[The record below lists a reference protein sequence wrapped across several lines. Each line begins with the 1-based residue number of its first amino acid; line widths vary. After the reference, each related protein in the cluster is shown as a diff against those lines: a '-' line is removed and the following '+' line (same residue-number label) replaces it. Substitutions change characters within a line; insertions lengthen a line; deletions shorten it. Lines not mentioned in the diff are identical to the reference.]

1 MDSYPLLD
9 TIDTPPDL
17 RSHPVTDLPGICDD
31 VREYLIDSIAQTGGH
46 FGAGLGVVELTV
58 ALHYALNTPKDK
70 LVWDVGHQAYPHKIL
85 TGRKDRLNTIRQ
97 RDGLAP
103 FLKREESEYDVFGAG
118 HASTSI
124 SAALGIATAR
134 DYAGEDYKVVAVI
147 GDGSMTG
154 GIAYEA
160 LNNCGML
167 KKDILVILN
176 DNQMSIAPNVW
187 ALHKQFNALITNPAV
202 RKIKDSIWGT
212 LGGHDFLRSAGSKLV
227 DGMKAVMTPGSMFES
242 LGFKYF
248 GPIPGHD
255 VQKLVEMIEFLKR
268 QSGPLLL
275 HVITEKGHGYAPAE
289 SHVQKYHAASG
300 AFDKVTGLAV
310 SKPVVGPQPP
320 EYTKVFGKAMV
331 EICKANPK
339 VVGITAAMP
348 DGTGLNLLA
357 QELPD
362 KFFDVGIAEQHAVTF
377 AAGMATEGM
386 IPVCAIY
393 STFLQRAFDQIIHDV
408 ALQKLPVIFAMDRAG
423 LVGADGPTHHGAF
436 DLSYLRL
443 IPNMTIMVPKDEQ
456 ELRDMLYTATLHRS
470 NEELGMRNEELEA
483 NPPLHANSS
492 FLIPHSKGPIAIRYP
507 RGAGIG
513 VPLADKGFREIPIG
527 HGEMLRDGEDAVIL
541 GVGPILYEA
550 IKAAEDLEREGI
562 SVAVA
567 NARFVKPLNTALL
580 DALAARFLHL
590 ITVEE
595 NVVAGGFGSAVS
607 EYLAS
612 KKIGGQ
618 AKACLTPGPAG
629 SLCRAWRTSRFD
641 GRCRPYPRGHSR
653 AGTQRNNFD
662 RKFSGNGA
670 GDIHEKLTG
679 NSYAYIK
686 RPFGSG
692 IVRPSSFAVSIHSAT
707 TISTFR
713 TASS

>member
-1 MDSYPLLD
+1 MPQSVNSYPLLD
-9 TIDTPPDL
+9 TIDTPADL
-17 RSHPVTDLPGICDD
+17 RTHPVSDLEAICAD

-58 ALHYALNTPKDK
+58 ALHYALNTPTDK

-85 TGRKDRLNTIRQ
+85 TGRKDRLATIRQ
-97 RDGLAP
+97 KDGLAP

-124 SAALGIATAR
+124 SAALGIVAAR
-134 DYAGEDYKVVAVI
+134 DYNGENYKVAAVI

-176 DNQMSIAPNVW
+176 DNRMSIAPNVW
-187 ALHKQFNALITNPAV
+187 ALHEYFNTLITNRAV
-202 RKIKDSIWGT
+202 RKIKDQVWDK
-212 LGGHDFLRSAGSKLV
+212 LGGHDLLRSAGAKLV
-227 DGMKAVMTPGSMFES
+227 DGMKAVMTPGMMFES

-248 GPIPGHD
+248 GPIHGHD
-255 VQKLVEMIEFLKR
+255 VVKLVEMLEFLKS

-300 AFDKVTGLAV
+300 AFDKITGAAIA
-310 SKPVVGPQPP
+310 KPVTAPQPP

-331 EICKANPK
+331 EICKMNPK

-348 DGTGLNLLA
+348 DGTGLNIL
-357 QELPD
+357 QKEVPD

-377 AAGMATEGM
+377 AAGLATEGM

-408 ALQKLPVIFAMDRAG
+408 ALQKLPVVFALDRAG

-456 ELRDMLYTATLHRS
+456 ELRDMLFTATTPPSPGLSPKGERS
-470 NEELGMRNEELEA
+470 REEKFLSPLGERLGEGDV
-483 NPPLHANSS
+483 
-492 FLIPHSKGPIAIRYP
+492 KGPIAIRYP
-507 RGAGIG
+507 RGTGIG
-513 VPLADKGFREIPIG
+513 VPLADEGFRPLPIG
-527 HGEMLRDGEDAVIL
+527 QGEMMRDGSDAVII

-550 IKAAEDLEREGI
+550 IKAAEDLEREGM

-567 NARFVKPLNTALL
+567 NARFVKPLDAALL
-580 DALAARFLHL
+580 DALAVRFKHI
-590 ITVEE
+590 ITIEE
-595 NVVAGGFGSAVS
+595 NVVAGGFGSAVA
-607 EYLAS
+607 EFLAE
-612 KKIGGQ
+612 
-618 AKACLTPGPAG
+618 
-629 SLCRAWRTSRFD
+629 
-641 GRCRPYPRGHSR
+641 
-653 AGTQRNNFD
+653 
-662 RKFSGNGA
+662 RKNL
-670 GDIHEKLTG
+670 H
-679 NSYAYIK
+679 
-686 RPFGSG
+686 
-692 IVRPSSFAVSIHSAT
+692 PSSFIPHPFLIGLPDRFIEHGAPAGLLADCGLTREGIRDRVRDCVLAG
-707 TISTFR
+707 R
-713 TASS
+713 MAEQTAA

>member
-1 MDSYPLLD
+1 MQNSSDSYPLLA
-9 TIDTPPDL
+9 TIDTPEDL
-17 RSHPVTDLPGICDD
+17 RKHPASDLPAICAD
-31 VREYLIDSIAQTGGH
+31 VREYLIDTIAQTGGH

-58 ALHYALNTPKDK
+58 ALHYVLQTPKDK
-70 LVWDVGHQAYPHKIL
+70 VVWDVGHQAYPHKIL
-85 TGRKDRLNTIRQ
+85 TGRKDRLHTIRKTN
-97 RDGLAP
+97 GLAP

-134 DYAGEDYKVVAVI
+134 DFAGEDFRVVAVI

-167 KKDILVILN
+167 KKNILVILN

-187 ALHKQFNALITNPAV
+187 ALHEHFNSFITNPAL
-202 RKIKDSIWGT
+202 RKIKDQVWDK
-212 LGGHDFLRSAGSKLV
+212 LDGHSRLRYAGAKIV
-227 DGMKAVMTPGSMFES
+227 DGMKAVMTPGMMFEA

-248 GPIPGHD
+248 GPVDGHN
-255 VQKLVEMIEFLKR
+255 VGKLAQMLEFLKG

-289 SHVQKYHAASG
+289 AHIQKFHAASG
-300 AFDKVTGLAV
+300 AFDKITGKPIVKDDAPLAG
-310 SKPVVGPQPP
+310 GPASLIPHPSIVPPKPP

-331 EICKANPK
+331 EICRNNPK

-348 DGTGLNLLA
+348 DGTGLNIL
-357 QELPD
+357 QKELPE

-377 AAGMATEGM
+377 AAGLATEGM

-456 ELRDMLYTATLHRS
+456 ELRDMLYTATIPITNNNSDSSIR
-470 NEELGMRNEELEA
+470 
-483 NPPLHANSS
+483 NSS
-492 FLIPHSKGPIAIRYP
+492 GPIAIRYP
-507 RGAGIG
+507 RGTGIG
-513 VPLADKGFREIPIG
+513 VPLADEGFRAIPIG
-527 HGEMLRDGEDAVIL
+527 QGEMLRDGKDVAIV
-541 GVGPILYEA
+541 GVGPLLYEA
-550 IKAAEDLEREGI
+550 LKAAEDLEREGI

-567 NARFVKPLNTALL
+567 NARYVKPLDTALL
-580 DALAARFLHL
+580 EGLAARFKHI
-590 ITVEE
+590 ITIEE

-607 EYLAS
+607 EFL
-612 KKIGGQ
+612 
-618 AKACLTPGPAG
+618 
-629 SLCRAWRTSRFD
+629 
-641 GRCRPYPRGHSR
+641 
-653 AGTQRNNFD
+653 
-662 RKFSGNGA
+662 
-670 GDIHEKLTG
+670 
-679 NSYAYIK
+679 
-686 RPFGSG
+686 
-692 IVRPSSFAVSIHSAT
+692 AT
-707 TISTFR
+707 TKSDKLKHILHLGLPDRFIEHGAPNVLLEDCGLTREGIRDRVRAVCLDLHPEGVDVVSQG
-713 TASS
+713 

>member
-1 MDSYPLLD
+1 VNSYPLLD
-9 TIDTPPDL
+9 TINTPEDL
-17 RSHPVTDLPGICDD
+17 RRHPVNDLEAISAD
-31 VREYLIDSIAQTGGH
+31 VREFLIDSIAQTGGH

-58 ALHYALNTPKDK
+58 ALHYALNTPTDK

-85 TGRKDRLNTIRQ
+85 TGRKDRLQTIRQ
-97 RDGLAP
+97 KDGLAP

-134 DYAGEDYKVVAVI
+134 DYNGENYKVAAVI

-187 ALHKQFNALITNPAV
+187 AMHEHFNSFITSPAL
-202 RKIKDSIWGT
+202 RKIKDQVWEK
-212 LGGHDFLRSAGSKLV
+212 LDGHNRLRYAGSKLV
-227 DGMKAVMTPGSMFES
+227 DGMKAVMTPGMMFEA

-248 GPIPGHD
+248 GPINGHN
-255 VQKLVEMIEFLKR
+255 VVKLVEMLEFLKS

-300 AFDKVTGLAV
+300 AFDKITGVAVAKLVTA
-310 SKPVVGPQPP
+310 PQPP

-331 EICKANPK
+331 EICKMNPK

-348 DGTGLNLLA
+348 DGTGLNIL
-357 QELPD
+357 QKEVPD

-377 AAGMATEGM
+377 AAGMATEGF

-408 ALQKLPVIFAMDRAG
+408 ALQNLPVVFAMDRAG
-423 LVGADGPTHHGAF
+423 LVGADGPTHHGAC
-436 DLSYLRL
+436 DLAYLRL

-456 ELRDMLYTATLHRS
+456 ELRDMLFTATCARVEGKGQRVK
-470 NEELGMRNEELEA
+470 NEDENTLPSTLY
-483 NPPLHANSS
+483 PL
-492 FLIPHSKGPIAIRYP
+492 PHSSTNGPIAIRYP
-507 RGAGIG
+507 RGSGIG
-513 VPLADKGFREIPIG
+513 VPLADKGFRALPIG
-527 HGEMLRDGEDAVIL
+527 QGEMMRDGHDAVII
-541 GVGPILYEA
+541 GVGPLLYDA

-567 NARFVKPLNTALL
+567 NARFVKPLDTTLL
-580 DALAARFLHL
+580 DALAARFKHI
-590 ITVEE
+590 ITLEE
-595 NVVAGGFGSAVS
+595 GTINGGFGSAVA
-607 EYLAS
+607 EFLAERAILHPAS
-612 KKIGGQ
+612 HIPHPSIIGLPDHFVEHG
-618 AKACLTPGPAG
+618 APAG
-629 SLCRAWRTSRFD
+629 LLADVGLTREGIRDRVRQSVLA
-641 GRCRPYPRGHSR
+641 GR
-653 AGTQRNNFD
+653 GTEVAN
-662 RKFSGNGA
+662 
-670 GDIHEKLTG
+670 
-679 NSYAYIK
+679 
-686 RPFGSG
+686 P
-692 IVRPSSFAVSIHSAT
+692 V
-707 TISTFR
+707 
-713 TASS
+713 